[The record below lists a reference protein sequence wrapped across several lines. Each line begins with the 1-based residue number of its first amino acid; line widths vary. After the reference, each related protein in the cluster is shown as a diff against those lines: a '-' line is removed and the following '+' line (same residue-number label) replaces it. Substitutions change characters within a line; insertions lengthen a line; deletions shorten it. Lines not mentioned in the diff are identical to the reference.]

1 MYWQKINAISQ
12 PANRPEELR
21 FQVIRINRTLN
32 STRIIDRHVQMRL
45 PESANKADKG
55 FAMTKEIT
63 SVGNP
68 GRFPIRFDEWYGAL
82 SRALFMP
89 PASSYVEVDSQQ
101 VCVQMSWAFRA
112 CFPRTAIVSAAETCE
127 RPLSR
132 GVHGFAGRW
141 LVNGSGQG
149 ILTIDLMPYQRGY
162 VMGFPV
168 RLQQLMVSVTEP
180 EALAKAL
187 RNSE

>member
-1 MYWQKINAISQ
+1 MKSD
-12 PANRPEELR
+12 
-21 FQVIRINRTLN
+21 FQQNTGFQDLTVCPKCAAPSTAGAETCPVCGVIFAKVRAR
-32 STRIIDRHVQMRL
+32 DR
-45 PESANKADKG
+45 
-55 FAMTKEIT
+55 
-63 SVGNP
+63 GNCQ
-68 GRFPIRFDEWYGAL
+68 RFPIRFDEWYGVL
-82 SRALFMP
+82 SRALFLP

-101 VCVQMSWAFRA
+101 VRIRMSWAFRS
-112 CFPRTAIVSAAETCE
+112 CFPRAAVVSVAEGNE

-149 ILTIDLMPYQRGY
+149 ILVIDLKPDQRGY

-180 EALAKAL
+180 EALAMAL